1 MHTELFGLKS
11 FLVRGVRKKHAKIN
25 PSILQPLSLLEV
37 VFSNKENC
45 QLHSPKE
52 ISSYYQFVSLPFNV
66 FKSSQALFVNEL
78 VYRTVREEEPNPY
91 FFNFLTQ
98 SIIALD
104 KAKSNFQNIHIAF
117 SIKLTRY
124 LGFYP
129 LGKYCPETPYFILKE
144 GHFAKYKPDDELYLD
159 QPMSQTFD
167 FLLRIPIEES
177 GSVSLSSDTRRK
189 LLENIIAYFQLHLI
203 GFGNIKSLDV
213 LTQLFHS

>member
-1 MHTELFGLKS
+1 
-11 FLVRGVRKKHAKIN
+11 
-25 PSILQPLSLLEV
+25 
-37 VFSNKENC
+37 
-45 QLHSPKE
+45 
-52 ISSYYQFVSLPFNV
+52 
-66 FKSSQALFVNEL
+66 
-78 VYRTVREEEPNPY
+78 
-91 FFNFLTQ
+91 
-98 SIIALD
+98 
-104 KAKSNFQNIHIAF
+104 
-117 SIKLTRY
+117 
-124 LGFYP
+124 